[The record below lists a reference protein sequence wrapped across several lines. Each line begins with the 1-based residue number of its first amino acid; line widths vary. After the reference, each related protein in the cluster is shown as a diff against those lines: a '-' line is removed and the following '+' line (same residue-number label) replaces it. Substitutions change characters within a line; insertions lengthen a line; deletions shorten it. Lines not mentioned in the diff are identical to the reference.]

1 MTATEKKEQIRDVIA
16 KSGIRWNADPIY
28 LHYATVE
35 NIDEM
40 SGPVFYLIFNQE
52 QQGEQSLERY
62 RNTFYSLSIQ
72 GHLPLPKGMGENTDK
87 GIAAF
92 ETKIDE
98 LVAYL
103 VNYRTPWPEER
114 RIGILEETIVGISQV
129 SPDDDVYIREKR
141 FLTEEW

>member
-1 MTATEKKEQIRDVIA
+1 MTSTEKKEQIRDVIA

-40 SGPVFYLIFNQE
+40 SGPVFYLIVNEE
-52 QQGEQSLERY
+52 QQEPVSLEGY

-72 GHLPLPKGMGENTDK
+72 GHLPLPKSMGENTDK
-87 GIAAF
+87 RIAAF

-129 SPDDDVYIREKR
+129 SPDDVYIREKR
-141 FLTEEW
+141 FLTEAW